1 LLGLAAREDWNCFGV
16 NYERFNVIFSQSA
29 FGLMLLTVG
38 LTLVSG
44 IVYFYKNGERFLSD
58 A

>member
-1 LLGLAAREDWNCFGV
+1 VL
-16 NYERFNVIFSQSA
+16 FSRST
-29 FGLMLLTVG
+29 FGLMLVTVG

-44 IVYFYKNGERFLSD
+44 VVYFHKNGERFLHD

>member
-1 LLGLAAREDWNCFGV
+1 
-16 NYERFNVIFSQSA
+16 
-29 FGLMLLTVG
+29 MLVTVA

-44 IVYFYKNGERFLSD
+44 IVYFYKNGERFLHD

>member
-1 LLGLAAREDWNCFGV
+1 V
-16 NYERFNVIFSQSA
+16 

>member
-1 LLGLAAREDWNCFGV
+1 MD
-16 NYERFNVIFSQSA
+16 YQQFNVFFSRSA

-44 IVYFYKNGERFLSD
+44 VVYFYKNGERFLRD

>member
-1 LLGLAAREDWNCFGV
+1 
-16 NYERFNVIFSQSA
+16 
-29 FGLMLLTVG
+29 LMLVTVA

-44 IVYFYKNGERFLSD
+44 IIYFYKNGERFLHD